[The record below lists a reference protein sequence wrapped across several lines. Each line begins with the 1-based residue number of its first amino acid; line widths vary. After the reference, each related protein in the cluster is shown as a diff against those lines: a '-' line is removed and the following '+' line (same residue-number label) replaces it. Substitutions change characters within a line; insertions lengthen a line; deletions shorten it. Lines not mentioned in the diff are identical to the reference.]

1 MQFTRQQIE
10 FLSDMKSEQLAF
22 VAGFGAGKTFAGCYK
37 GLGLACANPNTAGM
51 MVSPTFPMLRDTTR
65 RTFLQILEQ
74 ENISFDF
81 KATENK
87 ITIIEP
93 NSEVWFRSADDPDRL
108 KGSNLAWCGL
118 DEAAQMEEEAYII
131 ALSRIR
137 EPKARIRQLFITTTP
152 EGYNWLY
159 EKQEKLK
166 LVNASTEDN
175 PYIPESYVKMLYEN
189 YDAQLIE
196 QYLHGKFVLLN
207 KGQVYYAFDRTQ
219 NVKEQKYNPDL
230 PIILCVDFNINPSC
244 YAIVQHYPNA
254 DYVVDEI
261 VLKNSNTETASRKV
275 REKYPKA
282 QIFVYGDYSGSQR
295 HTSSSTTDF
304 EIIKNI
310 INPVDIRIKPN
321 PPVID
326 RVNAVNSRLCNAKGE
341 RRLFVSPVC
350 KTVIKDFEQVTYKEG
365 KREIDKSNLDLTHI
379 SDALGYYIE
388 YEYSLKGKP
397 QVSHRFG
404 V

>member
-10 FLSDMKSEQLAF
+10 FLSDITSEQLAF

-51 MVSPTFPMLRDTTR
+51 
-65 RTFLQILEQ
+65 LEE

-159 EKQEKLK
+159 EKQDKLK
-166 LVNASTEDN
+166 MVNASTEDN

-207 KGQVYYAFDRTQ
+207 KGQVYYAFDR
-219 NVKEQKYNPDL
+219 NKNIVEQKYNSTL

-244 YAIVQHYPNA
+244 YAVIQHYPNA
-254 DYVVDEI
+254 DYVIDEI

-275 REKYPKA
+275 RDKYPEGE
-282 QIFVYGDYSGSQR
+282 IIVYGDYSGVQR
-295 HTSSSTTDF
+295 HSSSATTDF
-304 EIIKNI
+304 EIIKTI
-310 INPVDIRIKPN
+310 INPSEIRIKPN

-326 RVNAVNSRLCNAKGE
+326 RVNAVNSRLCNAMGV
-341 RRLFVSPVC
+341 RRMFLDPSC
-350 KTVIKDFEQVTYKEG
+350 KVAIRDFEQVVYKEG
-365 KREIDKSNLDLTHI
+365 KREIDKTNLDLTHI
-379 SDALGYYIE
+379 SDAIGYYSE

-397 QVSHRFG
+397 NVYG
-404 V
+404 GKLL